1 MKLFGLSPAIRG
13 WCLIPAVL
21 LAASASDA
29 RTAAPSRRSPA
40 QIKAFVAR
48 AMEGTGARG
57 LAIAVIEDGRVAH
70 VGAYGFRNAK
80 DEPLTADTVM
90 YAASLTKTVFAYTVM
105 QLAGQGRLDLDRPI
119 AALLPRPLPDYGTDA
134 DVVRAY
140 ADYGPL
146 ADDPRWRAITPR
158 MVLDHSTGF
167 ANYFFFEDDKRA
179 RIHFDPGTRYAY
191 SGDGMILLQLGIE
204 KGLGFSIG
212 ALTDANF
219 RRLGMTHTSL
229 VWRDDFAANMADG
242 WTADGAALPHDERS
256 RVRAAGSMDTTI
268 ADFARF
274 AAAFVRGEGLSPA
287 SRAEMV
293 RPQLRITSSRQ
304 FPTLW
309 PQLQLPP
316 EQQRSDLAAGLG
328 VIVFAGPQGPGFY
341 KGGHDDATGNT
352 MVCVERGRR
361 CVVILA
367 NDVRAER
374 AFPAIVRF
382 ILGETG
388 APWDWE
394 YGDLVFWDG
403 IAPSR

>member
-1 MKLFGLSPAIRG
+1 MKRLIPG
-13 WCLIPAVL
+13 WLLIPAAL
-21 LAASASDA
+21 LVASGAWAGGVPDPSAARYDA
-29 RTAAPSRRSPA
+29 FA
-40 QIKAFVAR
+40 VR
-48 AMEGTGARG
+48 AMEGTGAKG
-57 LAIAVIEDGRVAH
+57 LAIAVIEDGRVTH
-70 VGAYGFRNAK
+70 VGAYGVRDA
-80 DEPLTADTVM
+80 EGRPLTVDTVM
-90 YAASLTKTVFAYTVM
+90 YGASLTKAVFAYAVM
-105 QLAGQGRLDLDRPI
+105 GLVEQGRLDLDRPI
-119 AALLPRPLPDYGTDA
+119 AALLPRPLPDYGADA
-134 DVVRAY
+134 DIVRAY

-167 ANYFFFEDDKRA
+167 ANFFFLEDDGKA

-204 KGLGFSIG
+204 KGLGLSVG
-212 ALTDANF
+212 ALTDDIF
-219 RRLGMTHTSL
+219 RQLGMTRTSL
-229 VWRDDFAANMADG
+229 VWHADFAANLADG
-242 WTADGAALPHDERS
+242 WTADGALVAHDERS

-268 ADFARF
+268 SDFARF

-287 SRAEMV
+287 SRADMV
-293 RPQLRITSSRQ
+293 RPQLHISSSRQ

-316 EQQRSDLAAGLG
+316 ERQRPDLAAGLG
-328 VIVFAGPQGPGFY
+328 VIVFEGPQGPGFF
-341 KGGHDDATGNT
+341 KTGHDDATGNNW
-352 MVCVERGRR
+352 VCVERGRR

-388 APWDWE
+388 VPWAWE
-394 YGDLVFWDG
+394 YGDMDFWNG
-403 IAPSR
+403 EAVPPEKAR